1 MSLQFGIFCGTCG
14 KSEQTLIKEKGE
26 EARLA
31 KCTRCGI
38 VRYCSRSC
46 QRTDFN
52 KHKKICETIKAVTD
66 DLVKYLPKHPELNS
80 KIGDFWN
87 LTQPKNPLPK
97 EFLRRKMELSSN
109 IWSFADKH
117 ECYEAT
123 ELVLNHCL
131 EILRFDVQDHL
142 GVKIWIVWMF
152 LHLGRDD
159 DAYNFLKFWIQHR
172 EKLPNKSYQNL
183 EEGEFL
189 HFKDQDPEEHLELS
203 AKIPLGFLLAL
214 LALKM
219 KNVQKYEERKSKV
232 EKFDEKLMQ
241 RPGPLKN
248 CQNVIDCV
256 HLFLMGNKDVHKA
269 NYHDQKCQVDEILKK
284 IQNANSIILPA
295 LLNPKPLLEQEKLA
309 GKNEAYDLLKITS
322 KYFKRIPQSSKNT
335 MIKFT
340 YPNHEAGK
348 AFPQYP
354 C

>member
-38 VRYCSRSC
+38 VRYLSSHNFKFQFRQITSFFRYCSRSC

-152 LHLGRDD
+152 LHLG
-159 DAYNFLKFWIQHR
+159 K
-172 EKLPNKSYQNL
+172 
-183 EEGEFL
+183 
-189 HFKDQDPEEHLELS
+189 
-203 AKIPLGFLLAL
+203 
-214 LALKM
+214 
-219 KNVQKYEERKSKV
+219 
-232 EKFDEKLMQ
+232 
-241 RPGPLKN
+241 
-248 CQNVIDCV
+248 
-256 HLFLMGNKDVHKA
+256 
-269 NYHDQKCQVDEILKK
+269 
-284 IQNANSIILPA
+284 
-295 LLNPKPLLEQEKLA
+295 
-309 GKNEAYDLLKITS
+309 
-322 KYFKRIPQSSKNT
+322 
-335 MIKFT
+335 
-340 YPNHEAGK
+340 
-348 AFPQYP
+348 
-354 C
+354 

>member
-1 MSLQFGIFCGTCG
+1 MSENNC
-14 KSEQTLIKEKGE
+14 
-26 EARLA
+26 
-31 KCTRCGI
+31 
-38 VRYCSRSC
+38 
-46 QRTDFN
+46 
-52 KHKKICETIKAVTD
+52 
-66 DLVKYLPKHPELNS
+66 
-80 KIGDFWN
+80 
-87 LTQPKNPLPK
+87 
-97 EFLRRKMELSSN
+97 
-109 IWSFADKH
+109 
-117 ECYEAT
+117 
-123 ELVLNHCL
+123 
-131 EILRFDVQDHL
+131 
-142 GVKIWIVWMF
+142 IVWLKLF
-152 LHLGRDD
+152 LFLAGRDD

-269 NYHDQKCQVDEILKK
+269 NYHDQKSQVDEILKK